1 MIARQYDFDAIQD
14 AQDRHWQEQ
23 FVKCNVPRE
32 PETQFDF
39 YLDEITEDEETFDT
53 PDGIVLMH
61 NLVEYVRDAID
72 ERVTDLDTAID
83 TIESVMEEE
92 K

>member
-1 MIARQYDFDAIQD
+1 MSYDFDAIQD
-14 AQDRHWQEQ
+14 QQDYYLLKRMNQGS
-23 FVKCNVPRE
+23 E
-32 PETQFDF
+32 PEESEAEYDF
-39 YLDEITEDEETFDT
+39 YLDEITEDEEVFET

>member
-1 MIARQYDFDAIQD
+1 MSYDFDAIQEQ
-14 AQDRHWQEQ
+14 QDYYMLKRMNQGS
-23 FVKCNVPRE
+23 E
-32 PETQFDF
+32 PEESETAFDF
-39 YLDEITEDEETFDT
+39 YLDEITEDEETFET

-72 ERVTDLDTAID
+72 ERITTLDEAIE